1 MISISELHKEF
12 IVDDGKVVALNKL
25 NIEVNAGE
33 FFVIVGAS
41 GSGKTTLLRSVAGL
55 ETPDSGKI
63 NISERTIFSNKP
75 AIGLSAVRT
84 SWRILVPLLRPTL
97 MSVWIWSAILVY
109 RELTVAVF
117 LAGHD
122 NITLPAVI
130 WSYWQ
135 SSAINLAAGATLVMT
150 VLLTPL
156 ILIFWWFGRKSVME
170 G

>member
-1 MISISELHKEF
+1 M
-12 IVDDGKVVALNKL
+12 
-25 NIEVNAGE
+25 
-33 FFVIVGAS
+33 
-41 GSGKTTLLRSVAGL
+41 T
-55 ETPDSGKI
+55 
-63 NISERTIFSNKP
+63 
-75 AIGLSAVRT
+75 
-84 SWRILVPLLRPTL
+84 
-97 MSVWIWSAILVY
+97 VWILSAILVY
-109 RELTVAVF
+109 LELTVAVF

-122 NITLPAVI
+122 KITLPAVI